1 MDFKQY
7 IIYSIISVAV
17 AEAIK
22 SAVHDEHHNRN
33 KIEGSQTGGEIETVT
48 TSGGFYTALRPG
60 GERETVTTSGG
71 FYTTLRPGG
80 ERETVTTS
88 GGCYTTL
95 RPDTKTTIIALSVG
109 LVILVIAV
117 IIIICVFKRKCRK
130 KCQEPTDV

>member
-71 FYTTLRPGG
+71 FYTTLRP
-80 ERETVTTS
+80 
-88 GGCYTTL
+88 
-95 RPDTKTTIIALSVG
+95 DTKTTIIALSVG